1 MSQFFVRTNKSLNL
15 GNTNVGIIWESTLID
30 KSKATY
36 IFKWSKNNYHIYLNN
51 LVDKL
56 NNTEL
61 VRSHFMNLEGEKKNE
76 LGLVSRIEH
85 DNYDYSKWHG
95 RLIEVLPELKDRN

>member
-1 MSQFFVRTNKSLNL
+1 
-15 GNTNVGIIWESTLID
+15 
-30 KSKATY
+30 
-36 IFKWSKNNYHIYLNN
+36 
-51 LVDKL
+51 
-56 NNTEL
+56 
-61 VRSHFMNLEGEKKNE
+61 MNLEGEKKNE